1 MTDVVYLS
9 GAKGGTGTTT
19 CAVMLGAALAK
30 EGERTLIIDGDSEC
44 ANVLTLCGL
53 QGLSVFTLAD
63 AESGACRVKQAI
75 LQHPHVPDLYVLPTL
90 GCKTENAVKE
100 AVKECEG
107 LFDCIICDNTAR
119 VACNSA
125 ILVCEPYSASVLAA
139 RKKNAALKDGGLK
152 NVRIVVNKIN
162 GGLVFSGVVPT
173 PQEIATF
180 VGAPL
185 AGAIPEDLS
194 LPLGKIKPSTKR
206 AFTMTALLLKERDD
220 KIYKVIKPY
229 LGVKG
234 LIKRKLREMV

>member
-1 MTDVVYLS
+1 MTDVIYMS
-9 GAKGGTGTTT
+9 GAKGGTGTST

-44 ANVLTLCGL
+44 ASVLSLCGL
-53 QGLSVFTLAD
+53 QGLSVYTLAD

-75 LQHPHVPDLYVLPTL
+75 LQHPHIPDLYVLPSL
-90 GCKTENAVKE
+90 GCKDETVAKN

-119 VACNSA
+119 EACNSA

-139 RKKNAALKDGGLK
+139 SKKTAALKDGGLK
-152 NVRIVVNKIN
+152 KVQIIVNKIN
-162 GGLVFSGVVPT
+162 GGLVFSGAVPT
-173 PQEIATF
+173 PQEIATLA
-180 VGAPL
+180 GAPL

-194 LPLGKIKPSTKR
+194 LPLGKIKPSTRR

-229 LGVKG
+229 AGIKG